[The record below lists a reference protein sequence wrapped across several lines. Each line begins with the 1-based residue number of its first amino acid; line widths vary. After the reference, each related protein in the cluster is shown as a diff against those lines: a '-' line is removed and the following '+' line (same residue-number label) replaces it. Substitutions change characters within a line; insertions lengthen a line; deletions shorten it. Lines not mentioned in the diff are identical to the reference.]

1 MTHYI
6 HHVPGRMR
14 VRSPRIKGNR
24 DNAERLRQTLVQLIG
39 VTGIET
45 NPVTGSVVISYCPE
59 RLGPDDLVAVMKED
73 GYLDPDFVLDGQRS
87 GQAAQGAAP
96 PEVAL
101 HWVGK
106 TVLTVLV
113 EKLVERSASAVFT
126 ALI

>member
-14 VRSPRIKGNR
+14 VRSPRIKGNTE
-24 DNAERLRQTLVQLIG
+24 NAERLRQTLVQLIG
-39 VTGIET
+39 GTGIET
-45 NPVTGSVVISYCPE
+45 NPE
-59 RLGPDDLVAVMKED
+59 RLEPDDLVAVMKEH
-73 GYLDPDFVLDGQRS
+73 GYLARDFALDGQPS
-87 GQAAQGAAP
+87 GRAVQGAAP
-96 PEVAL
+96 PDGAL

-113 EKLVERSASAVFT
+113 ERLVERSASAVFT

>member
-14 VRSPRIKGNR
+14 VRSPRIKGNTE
-24 DNAERLRQTLVQLIG
+24 NAERLRQTLVQLIG

-45 NPVTGSVVISYCPE
+45 NPVTGSVVISYSPE
-59 RLGPDDLVAVMKED
+59 RLGPDDLVAVMKEH
-73 GYLDPDFVLDGQRS
+73 GYLARDFALDGQPS
-87 GQAAQGAAP
+87 GRAVQGAAP
-96 PEVAL
+96 PDGAL

-113 EKLVERSASAVFT
+113 ERLVERSASAVFT